1 MKPHPSI
8 HSILTVLAI
17 CVLMAGCYTT
27 GGEDPGPVATITGFQ
42 RVPEQVSPTD
52 TVKIT
57 VGIKNLRQ
65 RDVIFRW
72 RFKDWS
78 GNWVDESTI
87 GTIVNGKS
95 IAAGNSTITDSATVV
110 WMPNGFKGLVLVQFV
125 LEPKTRIYGDAS
137 TSFTMQID

>member
-1 MKPHPSI
+1 MKPDPSF
-8 HSILTVLAI
+8 HSILTALVI
-17 CVLMAGCYTT
+17 CVLMVGCYTT

-65 RDVIFRW
+65 RDVIYRW
-72 RFKDWS
+72 RFKDWN
-78 GNWVDESTI
+78 GNWDDDSTI
-87 GTIVNGKS
+87 GIILNGKR

-110 WMPNGFKGLVLVQFV
+110 WMPNGFKGLALVQFV
-125 LEPKTRIYGDAS
+125 LEPKTENYDDAS
-137 TSFTMQID
+137 TSFTFLIE

>member
-1 MKPHPSI
+1 MKQNNSFLPF
-8 HSILTVLAI
+8 LATIVI
-17 CVLMAGCYTT
+17 CATFVGCYTT

-72 RFKDWS
+72 RFKDWN
-78 GNWVDESTI
+78 GNWIDESTI
-87 GTIVNGKS
+87 GTILNGKS

-125 LEPKTRIYGDAS
+125 LEPKTKNYDDAS
-137 TSFTMQID
+137 TSFTFNID

>member
-8 HSILTVLAI
+8 HSILTALAI

-42 RVPEQVSPTD
+42 RVPELVSPTD
-52 TVKIT
+52 TVIIT
-57 VGIKNLRQ
+57 AGIKNLRQ

-78 GNWVDESTI
+78 GNWIDESTI
-87 GTIVNGKS
+87 GTILNGKS
-95 IAAGNSTITDSATVV
+95 IAEGNSTITDSATVV

-125 LEPKTRIYGDAS
+125 LEPKTRIHDDAS

>member
-1 MKPHPSI
+1 MKPDPSF
-8 HSILTVLAI
+8 HSILTALAI

-27 GGEDPGPVATITGFQ
+27 GGEDPGPVAIITGFQ

-65 RDVIFRW
+65 RDVIYRW
-72 RFKDWS
+72 RFKDWN
-78 GNWVDESTI
+78 GNWDDDSTI
-87 GTIVNGKS
+87 GIILNGKR

-110 WMPNGFKGLVLVQFV
+110 WMPNGFKGLALVQFV
-125 LEPKTRIYGDAS
+125 LEPKTENYDDAS
-137 TSFTMQID
+137 TSFTFLIE